1 MDWLGYAASCAVLA
15 TFLTQTMKPLRLI
28 AILSN
33 ILFLSYGYLLHIYPV
48 FFLHSVLLPINSWR
62 LLTLH
67 YRQDCRSY
75 LSRPFRVAGAAS
87 KSFAPWLVVGLL
99 AGLLGPL
106 TVFTAVAEPASVR
119 ELADHLI
126 IECQSTAN
134 ALAVRLA
141 GKTHNMA
148 RGLNVH
154 DQSPEGQVVHAAEYR
169 T

>member
-1 MDWLGYAASCAVLA
+1 
-15 TFLTQTMKPLRLI
+15 
-28 AILSN
+28 
-33 ILFLSYGYLLHIYPV
+33 
-48 FFLHSVLLPINSWR
+48 
-62 LLTLH
+62 
-67 YRQDCRSY
+67 
-75 LSRPFRVAGAAS
+75 VAGAAS